1 MERDLRRN
9 VNVIIKTKK
18 NKGKLDRLLKDPCCF
33 PAV

>member
-18 NKGKLDRLLKDPCCF
+18 IKGLDRLLKDPCCF
-33 PAV
+33 PAF